1 MSNTKMDFRALKI
14 GNKVEWRP
22 DDPWRVKPQAQTAK
36 VISVDD
42 DKAIAELEEDR
53 RVHLWIDDDTADDYT
68 LL

>member
-14 GNKVEWRP
+14 GNKVEWRL
-22 DDPWRVKPQAQTAK
+22 DDPWRVKPKAQTAK

-42 DKAIAELEEDR
+42 DKAIAELEEDS